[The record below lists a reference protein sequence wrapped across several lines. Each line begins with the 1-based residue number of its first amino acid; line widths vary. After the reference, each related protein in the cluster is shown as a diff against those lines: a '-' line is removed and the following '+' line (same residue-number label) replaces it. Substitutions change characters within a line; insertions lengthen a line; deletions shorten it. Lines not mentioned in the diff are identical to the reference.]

1 MRKTPI
7 HIFEDARFDID
18 IVGIERVKSSSQR
31 WRKSYNDKGVL
42 GLNDTRTLNS
52 GRTLNRELT
61 LEEILAKK
69 DAEIEYLKAE
79 LELEKKL
86 EVSER
91 QVKNNKLTTFKIFE
105 LIYGLISKFN
115 LKGMTKQ
122 LCKISYVSTSGFYRS
137 LNTQTHRNTKE
148 NKDLKSRYI
157 ILKAF
162 NHGIYKKGSRSIK
175 MTSENKFGVIMSRKK
190 I

>member
-1 MRKTPI
+1 M
-7 HIFEDARFDID
+7 
-18 IVGIERVKSSSQR
+18 
-31 WRKSYNDKGVL
+31 
-42 GLNDTRTLNS
+42 
-52 GRTLNRELT
+52 
-61 LEEILAKK
+61 
-69 DAEIEYLKAE
+69 
-79 LELEKKL
+79 
-86 EVSER
+86 
-91 QVKNNKLTTFKIFE
+91 KNNKLTTFKIFE

-175 MTSENKFGVIMSRKK
+175 MTSENEFGVIMSRKK